1 MNNEYLLESDEQ
13 EIKEAQKTTEEQL
26 RANIDELNKRIARYE
41 KQEKFRD
48 KVLSIKT
55 KAKNKFDEFVNKHI
69 FD

>member
-1 MNNEYLLESDEQ
+1 MNNEYLLESDEK